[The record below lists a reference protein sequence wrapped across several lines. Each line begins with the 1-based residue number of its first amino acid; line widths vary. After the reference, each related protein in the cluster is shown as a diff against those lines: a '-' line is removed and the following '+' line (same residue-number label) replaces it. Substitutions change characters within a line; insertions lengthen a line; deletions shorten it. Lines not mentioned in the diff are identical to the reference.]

1 MTPKVYNVGKSII
14 PKAEIL
20 KLENKT
26 VNLIKSKRPVDS
38 VAFSCQLHDIGRA
51 FQVRNELPCLNKHA
65 KRFAQRLVNL
75 GDNNLAAI
83 IYSLLIKLNAGNSEI
98 IEQVATAALAIAK
111 RFHDPVHIMARANDL
126 KEIYKITKPAS
137 REHLNALLTERRA
150 LTQICTDYDKV
161 KKRFMTLTRKMK
173 PIRGYE
179 LKLAAVRYE
188 IAEIMYKYD
197 RNAAKDNLFKAREIM
212 LKYEQGN
219 LFRKIE
225 KLLRE
230 IDK

>member
-1 MTPKVYNVGKSII
+1 MTPKIYNVGKTII

-26 VNLIKSKRPVDS
+26 VNSIISKRPVNF

-51 FQVRNELPCLNKHA
+51 FQARNEVPCLNKHA

-75 GDNNLAAI
+75 GDSNLAGI
-83 IYSLLIKLNAGNSEI
+83 VYSLLIKLNAGNPEI
-98 IEQVATAALAIAK
+98 VEQIATAALAIAK

-150 LTQICTDYDKV
+150 LSQICTDYDKV
-161 KKRFMTLTRKMK
+161 QKRFMSLSRKMK
-173 PIRGYE
+173 PIKGYE

-188 IAEIMYKYD
+188 IAEIMYKSD
-197 RNAAKDNLFKAREIM
+197 KNAAREHLLAAREIVQ
-212 LKYEQGN
+212 KYQQGN

-225 KLLRE
+225 NLLRE